1 MGLSSRLIMG
11 KALDIGEQQE
21 SSASIRALLWGQLSI
36 FNPEATLI
44 TSRPAE
50 VGEVDNGSLKSLVVL
65 QEANRIPR
73 LQKFLEVARSKLKK
87 EGTFLGCVETVE
99 ARKKRILRKL
109 PPGISQAFYAADV
122 LIHRVF
128 SKLPGTRKIY
138 LRWTGQRIRALSRAE
153 ILGRLEACGFD
164 ISATCF
170 VDDLF
175 AFLVKKSQRRKT
187 RVSRNG
193 AVLLRLKRIGQHG
206 RILDV
211 YKLRTMSLYSEY
223 LQDYIH
229 RTNHL
234 GRNGKFQNDFRVTR
248 WGRFLRRTWLDELPM
263 IYNWL
268 KGDLK
273 WLGVR
278 PLSPHYYNLYGE
290 ELRKKRAQLK
300 PGLIPPFY
308 ADMPQSL
315 EEICQSEERYVD
327 SYLRSPAR
335 TQWRYFWKVFYNI
348 VIKGARSS

>member
-1 MGLSSRLIMG
+1 MGLSSRLISR
-11 KALDIGEQQE
+11 KAIQAEERQG
-21 SSASIRALLWGQLSI
+21 SSISTWFPLWDQLSAVSR
-36 FNPEATLI
+36 EAALI
-44 TSRPAE
+44 TSKAAE

-65 QEANRIPR
+65 EQANQIPR
-73 LQKFLEVARSKLKK
+73 LQQFFEVAHSKLV
-87 EGTFLGCVETVE
+87 EGGTFLGCVETVE
-99 ARKKRILRKL
+99 ARKQRLFRQL
-109 PPGISQAFYAADV
+109 PPGISHMFYAADV

-128 SKLPGTRKIY
+128 SKLPRTRNIY
-138 LRWTGQRIRALSRAE
+138 LGLTGQRIRVLSRAE
-153 ILGRLEACGFD
+153 ILGRLEARGFV
-164 ISATCF
+164 IVATCF

-187 RVSRNG
+187 RVSRSG

-223 LQDYIH
+223 LQDYIY
-229 RTNHL
+229 RTNNL
-234 GRNGKFQNDFRVTR
+234 SRNGKFQNDFRVTR
-248 WGRFLRRTWLDELPM
+248 WGRFLRRTWLDELRM

-273 WLGVR
+273 LLGVR
-278 PLSPHYYNLYGE
+278 PLSPHYYNLYDE
-290 ELRKKRAQLK
+290 DLRKKRAQLK
-300 PGLIPPFY
+300 CGLIPPFY

-315 EEICQSEERYVD
+315 EEICQSEERYID
-327 SYLRSPAR
+327 SYLRSPLR

>member
-1 MGLSSRLIMG
+1 MGISSRLIMG
-11 KALDIGEQQE
+11 KALEAEDREE
-21 SSASIRALLWGQLSI
+21 LSARALLWGQLATFGS
-36 FNPEATLI
+36 EATLI
-44 TSRPAE
+44 TSKPAE
-50 VGEVDNGSLKSLVVL
+50 VSEVDNGSLRSLVVL

-73 LQKFLEVARSKLKK
+73 LQEFFEVARSKLT
-87 EGTFLGCVETVE
+87 EGGTFMGCVETAE
-99 ARKKRILRKL
+99 LRKQRLFRQL
-109 PPGISQAFYAADV
+109 PSGISHIFYAADV
-122 LIHRVF
+122 LIHRVL

-138 LRWTGQRIRALSRAE
+138 LRLSGHRTRVLSKAE
-153 ILGRLEACGFD
+153 ILGRLEACGFE
-164 ISATCF
+164 IFATSF

-175 AFLVKKSQRRKT
+175 AFLVKTSQRRKT

-223 LQDYIH
+223 LQDYVY
-229 RTNHL
+229 RTLNL
-234 GRNGKFQNDFRVTR
+234 RRNGKFRNDFRVTR

-278 PLSPHYYNLYGE
+278 PLSPHYYNLYDE
-290 ELRKKRAQLK
+290 NLRRKRALLK

-315 EEICQSEERYVD
+315 EEICQSEERYID

-335 TQWRYFWKVFYNI
+335 TQWRYFWKIFYNI